1 MSRGNTTKDQRLERD
16 ASNSIPSERIINK
29 ADNHAL
35 YCRPHRMWQT
45 STTIDE
51 MGISGAPV
59 LTCGKCNIDTV
70 EIEMVR
76 EWRAKR
82 VLKKNIELRM
92 KSRAN

>member
-35 YCRPHRMWQT
+35 YCRPPRMYQT

-59 LTCGKCNIDTV
+59 LTCSKCTIDTV
-70 EIEMVR
+70 EIAMVR
-76 EWRAKR
+76 DWRAKR

-92 KSRAN
+92 KSHAN

>member
-35 YCRPHRMWQT
+35 YCRPPRMYQT

-59 LTCGKCNIDTV
+59 LTCSKCTIDTV
-70 EIEMVR
+70 EIGIVQQ
-76 EWRAKR
+76 WRANR
-82 VLKKNIELRM
+82 VLKKNIELRI
-92 KSRAN
+92 KGYAN

>member
-16 ASNSIPSERIINK
+16 AKNSIPSERIINK

-35 YCRPHRMWQT
+35 YCRPFRMYQT

-51 MGISGAPV
+51 MGISGPPV
-59 LTCGKCNIDTV
+59 LTCGKCTIDTV

-76 EWRAKR
+76 VW
-82 VLKKNIELRM
+82 RM
-92 KSRAN
+92 KSYAN

>member
-16 ASNSIPSERIINK
+16 AKNSIPSTRIISK
-29 ADNHAL
+29 AMNHAL
-35 YCRPHRMWQT
+35 HCRPHRMWQT

-51 MGISGAPV
+51 MCISGAPV

-76 EWRAKR
+76 VW
-82 VLKKNIELRM
+82 RM
-92 KSRAN
+92 KSYEH

>member
-35 YCRPHRMWQT
+35 YCRPHPMFQT

-76 EWRAKR
+76 VW
-82 VLKKNIELRM
+82 RM
-92 KSRAN
+92 KSYEH

>member
-1 MSRGNTTKDQRLERD
+1 MSRGNTTKDKRLERD

-76 EWRAKR
+76 DWRAKR
-82 VLKKNIELRM
+82 VLKKNIELRIT
-92 KSRAN
+92 SHVN

>member
-16 ASNSIPSERIINK
+16 AKNSIPSTRIISK
-29 ADNHAL
+29 AMNHAL
-35 YCRPHRMWQT
+35 HCRPHRMFQT

-51 MGISGAPV
+51 MGSSGAPV

-76 EWRAKR
+76 VW
-82 VLKKNIELRM
+82 RM
-92 KSRAN
+92 KSYEH